1 MRKKL
6 IWIIPLC
13 LILILVSSFLIYTG
27 IYYHADGQAQ
37 AALKSTKNVNV
48 SETDYGY
55 FFDGP
60 SEENVLVFYPG
71 AKVEETAY
79 APLLRDLAGR
89 GVDVCLV
96 RMPFRLAAF
105 GKDKAG
111 DIPEIKK
118 YENRYIGGHSLGG
131 AMAASY
137 AAEHGDELRGVI
149 LLAAY
154 PTEKLDDN
162 LLLLS
167 IYGSKDGVL
176 NMKNFSEGEKLVPK
190 KFLKQEIKGGN
201 HAYFGNYGK
210 QKGDSAATIT
220 SEEQQEQTV
229 EFIIQNI

>member
-79 APLLRDLAGR
+79 APLLRGLAGR

-111 DIPEIKK
+111 DIPEIKE

-137 AAEHGDELRGVI
+137 AAEHGDKLRGVI

-154 PTEKLDDN
+154 PTEKLSDN

-167 IYGSKDGVL
+167 VYGSEDSVL
-176 NMKNFSEGEKLVPK
+176 NMENFSEGEKLAPK
-190 KFLKQEIKGGN
+190 KYLKHEIKGGN

-210 QKGDSAATIT
+210 QKGDGAATIT
-220 SEEQQEQTV
+220 HKEQQKQTV
-229 EFIIQNI
+229 EYIMQSI